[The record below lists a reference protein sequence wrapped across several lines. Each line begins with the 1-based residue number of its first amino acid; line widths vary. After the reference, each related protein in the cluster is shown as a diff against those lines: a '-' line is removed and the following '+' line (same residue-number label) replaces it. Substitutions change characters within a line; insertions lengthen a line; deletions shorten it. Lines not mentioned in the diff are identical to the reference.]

1 MLVGA
6 FGLGLSLFLLT
17 RGRSTDGPVVPPV

>member
-6 FGLGLSLFLLT
+6 LGLVLSVFLLT
-17 RGRSTDGPVVPPV
+17 RGRSTDGPVAPPV